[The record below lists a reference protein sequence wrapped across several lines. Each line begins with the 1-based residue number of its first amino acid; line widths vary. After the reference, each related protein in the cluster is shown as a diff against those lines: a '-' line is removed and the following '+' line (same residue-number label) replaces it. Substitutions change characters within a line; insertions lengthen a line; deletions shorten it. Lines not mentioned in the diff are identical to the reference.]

1 MGGSG
6 KGGNL
11 KKAGNSESQAE
22 KKAKKSKET
31 PLSPISFLTWFEI
44 PAHDFQRAVAFY
56 NRLFNVEME
65 TSEVN
70 TYAMAFLPHDK
81 GMSGAIICGEGSIPS
96 DKGPLLYLNASEPL
110 EDMLPR
116 IEEMGGRLLLGKTL
130 ISESAGYFALFLD
143 SEGNKLALHE
153 K

>member
-11 KKAGNSESQAE
+11 KKTVNVETESG
-22 KKAKKSKET
+22 KKPKKGKEA
-31 PLSPISFLTWFEI
+31 PVSHISFLTWFEI
-44 PAHDFQRAVAFY
+44 PAHDFNRAVAFY
-56 NRLFNVEME
+56 NRLFNVQME

-70 TYAMAFLPHDK
+70 MYAMAFLPPEK
-81 GMSGAIICGEGSIPS
+81 GMSGAIICGEGSVPS

-116 IEEMGGRLLLGKTL
+116 IEDMGGRLLLGKTL

>member
-1 MGGSG
+1 MGGSRNAANLG
-6 KGGNL
+6 KKPKVERVNDKKQTKTSSEPMAPGG
-11 KKAGNSESQAE
+11 
-22 KKAKKSKET
+22 
-31 PLSPISFLTWFEI
+31 FLTWFEI
-44 PAHDFQRAVAFY
+44 PVHDFQRAVSFY
-56 NRLFNVEME
+56 NHLFDVDME

-70 TYAMAFLPHDK
+70 AYTMAFFPPDK

-96 DKGPLLYLNASEPL
+96 DRGPLLYLNASESL
-110 EDMLPR
+110 DNMLPR

-130 ISESAGYFALFLD
+130 ISESAGNFALFLD

>member
-11 KKAGNSESQAE
+11 KKTTKAATESGKQP
-22 KKAKKSKET
+22 KKGKDA

-44 PAHDFQRAVAFY
+44 PAHDFSRAVAFY
-56 NRLFNVEME
+56 NRLFNVHME

-70 TYAMAFLPHDK
+70 TYSMAFFPHDR
-81 GMSGAIICGEGSIPS
+81 GMSGAIICGEGSVPS
-96 DKGPLLYLNASEPL
+96 DTGPLLYLNASEPL

-116 IEEMGGRLLLGKTL
+116 IEEMGGRLLLGQTL
-130 ISESAGYFALFLD
+130 ISESAGSFALFLD
-143 SEGNKLALHE
+143 CEGNKLALHE

>member
-6 KGGNL
+6 KARNL
-11 KKAGNSESQAE
+11 KNLVNTEPQAE
-22 KKAKKSKET
+22 KKAKKSEDET
-31 PLSPISFLTWFEI
+31 LSPINFLTWFEI

-70 TYAMAFLPHDK
+70 TYAMAFFPHDK

-96 DKGPLLYLNASEPL
+96 DRGPLLYLNASEKL

-116 IEEMGGRLLLGKTL
+116 VEEMGGRLLLGKTL
-130 ISESAGYFALFLD
+130 ISESAGNFALFID

>member
-11 KKAGNSESQAE
+11 NKGAKVKPASGKKTAQSDAGNGM
-22 KKAKKSKET
+22 T
-31 PLSPISFLTWFEI
+31 VNFLTWFEI
-44 PAHDFQRAVAFY
+44 PALDFQRAVAFY
-56 NRLFNVEME
+56 NYLFDIDME

-70 TYAMAFLPHDK
+70 AYTMAFFPPDK

-96 DKGPLLYLNASEPL
+96 DRGPLLYLNASESL
-110 EDMLPR
+110 DNMLPR
-116 IEEMGGRLLLGKTL
+116 VEEMGGRLLLGKTL
-130 ISESAGYFALFLD
+130 ISESAGHFALFLD
-143 SEGNKLALHE
+143 SEGNKLAIHE